1 MSYRNIFIEFLY
13 EYREYCPNSVQL
25 VILDQ
30 NKNEDLINYFYEI
43 EDIHVFQSKG
53 TQVFYKKRKLS
64 DIENTVVE
72 LAMINDTPQVYNLE
86 EINNLIDVFNNES
99 LEKNVSQFVYVKPV
113 IQEMNMKAVFIVYSD
128 VQIEWMITDKKLVKL
143 CDTLQSALSDSIYN
157 DINLESKSCYWLLK
171 NDKYYISLELA
182 KLLNVSNVS
191 SQKDLEGFG
200 LKTIENKE
208 YLNSSLVSFEINPL
222 AKVQSVFELQKL
234 SIKEYSLLYIESND
248 NEYFDSLFERIVQ
261 QLNLIDGKLGKYN
274 LFQVDNEHI
283 VILYEEV
290 HSKKLLEE
298 HFKEFKYIL
307 VRSGNELKSRVDFK
321 LLIDYLNLSPIED
334 FNEEYYKFYCD
345 NYVKEQ
351 VKTVVQKTSKSKIKI
366 IPIFDSLNSNK
377 QGYLIKDTGDIS
389 LFDKNTKQKSL
400 LSILKVCE
408 DYKNDQ
414 VFLEIPLAYL
424 FEGKKL
430 SLSLLNKIH
439 KYVDDNKGRC
449 SIITNY
455 SALLNKIYS
464 HWPEFNKYLYFYDIP
479 ENLYQSLLSV
489 KESNGLYIN
498 SKEYRE
504 FFNTNNITA
513 NKFIKFVLEESKKI
527 LINVKSNDIIKY
539 QEDNLLLVC
548 E

>member
-1 MSYRNIFIEFLY
+1 MNYRNIFIEFLY

-200 LKTIENKE
+200 LKTIEKKE

-248 NEYFDSLFERIVQ
+248 NENFDSLFERIVQ
-261 QLNLIDGKLGKYN
+261 RLNLIDGKLGKYN
-274 LFQVDNEHI
+274 LFQVDNEHV

-290 HSKKLLEE
+290 HSKKLVEE

-334 FNEEYYKFYCD
+334 FNEEYYKYYRD

-400 LSILKVCE
+400 LSILKVSE

-424 FEGKKL
+424 FEGNKL
-430 SLSLLNKIH
+430 SLSL
-439 KYVDDNKGRC
+439 RR
-449 SIITNY
+449 
-455 SALLNKIYS
+455 
-464 HWPEFNKYLYFYDIP
+464 
-479 ENLYQSLLSV
+479 SV
-489 KESNGLYIN
+489 YAGCD
-498 SKEYRE
+498 
-504 FFNTNNITA
+504 
-513 NKFIKFVLEESKKI
+513 
-527 LINVKSNDIIKY
+527 KSG
-539 QEDNLLLVC
+539 
-548 E
+548 

>member
-72 LAMINDTPQVYNLE
+72 LAMINDTPQVYNLK

-128 VQIEWMITDKKLVKL
+128 VQTEWMIIDKKLVKL

-171 NDKYYISLELA
+171 SDKYYISLELA

-377 QGYLIKDTGDIS
+377 QGYLIKDTGEIS

-400 LSILKVCE
+400 LSILKVCV

-464 HWPEFNKYLYFYDIP
+464 HWAEFNKYLYFYDIP

>member
-13 EYREYCPNSVQL
+13 EYREYCSNCVQL

-200 LKTIENKE
+200 LKTIEKKE

-248 NEYFDSLFERIVQ
+248 NENFDSLFERIVQ
-261 QLNLIDGKLGKYN
+261 RLNLIDGKLGKYN
-274 LFQVDNEHI
+274 LFQVDNEHV

-290 HSKKLLEE
+290 HSKKLVEE

-321 LLIDYLNLSPIED
+321 LLIDYLSLSPIEE

-351 VKTVVQKTSKSKIKI
+351 VKTVVQKTSKTKIKI

-400 LSILKVCE
+400 LSILKVSE

-455 SALLNKIYS
+455 SVLLNKIYA

-539 QEDNLLLVC
+539 QQDNLLLVC

>member
-1 MSYRNIFIEFLY
+1 MNYRNIFIEFLY

-99 LEKNVSQFVYVKPV
+99 LGKNVSQFVYVKPV
-113 IQEMNMKAVFIVYSD
+113 IHEMNMKAVFIVYSD

-157 DINLESKSCYWLLK
+157 DINSESKSCYWLLK

-248 NEYFDSLFERIVQ
+248 NEYFDSLFERIAQ
-261 QLNLIDGKLGKYN
+261 RLNLIDGKLGKYN

-290 HSKKLLEE
+290 HSKKLVEE

-307 VRSGNELKSRVDFK
+307 VMN
-321 LLIDYLNLSPIED
+321 
-334 FNEEYYKFYCD
+334 
-345 NYVKEQ
+345 
-351 VKTVVQKTSKSKIKI
+351 
-366 IPIFDSLNSNK
+366 
-377 QGYLIKDTGDIS
+377 
-389 LFDKNTKQKSL
+389 
-400 LSILKVCE
+400 
-408 DYKNDQ
+408 
-414 VFLEIPLAYL
+414 
-424 FEGKKL
+424 
-430 SLSLLNKIH
+430 
-439 KYVDDNKGRC
+439 
-449 SIITNY
+449 
-455 SALLNKIYS
+455 
-464 HWPEFNKYLYFYDIP
+464 
-479 ENLYQSLLSV
+479 
-489 KESNGLYIN
+489 
-498 SKEYRE
+498 
-504 FFNTNNITA
+504 
-513 NKFIKFVLEESKKI
+513 
-527 LINVKSNDIIKY
+527 
-539 QEDNLLLVC
+539 
-548 E
+548 

>member
-248 NEYFDSLFERIVQ
+248 NENFDSLFERIVQ
-261 QLNLIDGKLGKYN
+261 RLNLIDGKLGKYN

-290 HSKKLLEE
+290 HSKKLVEE

-321 LLIDYLNLSPIED
+321 LLIDYLSLSPIED
-334 FNEEYYKFYCD
+334 FNEEYYKFYRD

-377 QGYLIKDTGDIS
+377 QGYLIKDTGDIN

-400 LSILKVCE
+400 LSILKVSE

-424 FEGKKL
+424 FEGNKL

-455 SALLNKIYS
+455 SALLNKIYA

-539 QEDNLLLVC
+539 QQDNLLLVC

>member
-1 MSYRNIFIEFLY
+1 MNYRNIFIEFLY

-200 LKTIENKE
+200 LKTIEKKE

-248 NEYFDSLFERIVQ
+248 NENFDSLFERIVQ
-261 QLNLIDGKLGKYN
+261 RLNLIDGKLGKYN
-274 LFQVDNEHI
+274 LFQVDNEHV

-290 HSKKLLEE
+290 HSKKLVEE

-334 FNEEYYKFYCD
+334 FNEEYYKYYRD

-400 LSILKVCE
+400 LSILKVSE

-424 FEGKKL
+424 FEGNKL

-455 SALLNKIYS
+455 SVLLNKIYA

-479 ENLYQSLLSV
+479 KNLYQSLLSV

-539 QEDNLLLVC
+539 QQDNLLLVC